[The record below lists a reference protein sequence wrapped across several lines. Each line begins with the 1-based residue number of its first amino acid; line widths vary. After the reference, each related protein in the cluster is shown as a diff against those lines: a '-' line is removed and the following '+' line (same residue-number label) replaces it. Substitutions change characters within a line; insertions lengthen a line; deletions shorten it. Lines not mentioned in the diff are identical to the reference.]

1 VVDEVD
7 VVDAVVAADKVV
19 ERMDNAQL
27 PHAFVVRNTGTV
39 IASTST
45 KRQSPDHLP
54 SKEMR
59 QYENALQKDVK
70 RMVLRSKFSSPLSDS
85 RSTRTLTTM
94 RV

>member
-1 VVDEVD
+1 MD
-7 VVDAVVAADKVV
+7 VVDAVVAVDKVV
-19 ERMDNAQL
+19 ELMDNDL
-27 PHAFVVRNTGTV
+27 LLHAFVVRNTGTV
-39 IASTST
+39 IVSTST
-45 KRQSPDHLP
+45 KRQSSDHLP

-70 RMVLRSKFSSPLSDS
+70 RMVLRSKFSSNLSDS